1 MFPLYVA
8 KLKIQEISAAA
19 LCAALYAVAKAATAF
34 IPTPWGIGQ
43 FAPGVVVPA
52 FFTIVFGPL
61 VGALGGGIG
70 VFVGDLYLSTFGLT
84 NPFLSLIAGVP
95 ANFAGFYLLGWLM
108 YRWGSWRGF
117 LWASLLGLTVG
128 NLIAASVVVFY
139 ISTLLGAFWPLDV
152 QLATT
157 VGLTLFWITTMLP
170 FVLAIVPALVKA
182 VSKSRLSSLAAGS
195 WLSWRTVS
203 PYTALKD
210 SAAVAA
216 VFGVISI
223 ILMLTPWGDL
233 LFATVKVPLN
243 TYLIKSLAAVTAVA
257 TVVFGPLVTLLSK

>member
-1 MFPLYVA
+1 MKV
-8 KLKIQEISAAA
+8 QEITAAA

-52 FFTIVFGPL
+52 FFTILYGPL
-61 VGALGGGIG
+61 VGALGAGIG

-95 ANFAGFYLLGWLM
+95 ANFIGFYLLGWLM
-108 YRWGSWRGF
+108 YRWGSWRLF
-117 LWASLLGLTVG
+117 LWASLAGLAVG

-139 ISTLLGAFWPLDV
+139 ISTFLGALWPLDV

-157 VGLTLFWITTMLP
+157 IGFTLFWITTMLP

-182 VSKSRLSSLAAGS
+182 VSKSRLSSLTSGS
-195 WLSWRTVS
+195 WLKWRAVSSSTTV
-203 PYTALKD
+203 KD
-210 SAAVAA
+210 SIAVAV
-216 VFGVISI
+216 VFGVITL
-223 ILMLTPWGDL
+223 ILVATPFGDL
-233 LFATVKVPLN
+233 LFTTAKLDSF
-243 TYLIKSLAAVTAVA
+243 LIKSLTAVTAV
-257 TVVFGPLVTLLSK
+257 TTLIFGPLVAVLTKP

>member
-1 MFPLYVA
+1 MKV
-8 KLKIQEISAAA
+8 QEVTAAA

-61 VGALGGGIG
+61 VGALGAGIG

-95 ANFAGFYLLGWLM
+95 ANFVGFYLLGWLM
-108 YRWGSWRGF
+108 YKWGSWRLF
-117 LWASLLGLTVG
+117 IWASLAGLVVG

-139 ISTLLGAFWPLDV
+139 ISTFLGAFWPLDV

-157 VGLTLFWITTMLP
+157 IGFTLFWITTMLP
-170 FVLAIVPALVKA
+170 FVLAIVPALVKV
-182 VSKSRLSSLAAGS
+182 VSKSRLSSLTSGS
-195 WLSWRTVS
+195 WLKWRAVS
-203 PYTALKD
+203 PSTTVKD
-210 SAAVAA
+210 SITVAA
-216 VFGVISI
+216 IFVAITL
-223 ILMLTPWGDL
+223 ILVLTPMGDL
-233 LFATVKVPLN
+233 LSATAKTDPFF
-243 TYLIKSLAAVTAVA
+243 IKSLTALTA
-257 TVVFGPLVTLLSK
+257 ITTIIFGPLVAMLTKP

>member
-1 MFPLYVA
+1 
-8 KLKIQEISAAA
+8 LKVQEVTAAA

-52 FFTIVFGPL
+52 FFTILFGPL
-61 VGALGGGIG
+61 VGALGAGIG

-95 ANFAGFYLLGWLM
+95 ANFVGFYLLGWLM
-108 YRWGSWRGF
+108 YKWGSWRLF
-117 LWASLLGLTVG
+117 LWASLAALVVG

-139 ISTLLGAFWPLDV
+139 ISTFLGALWPLEV

-157 VGLTLFWITTMLP
+157 IGFTLFWITTMLP

-182 VSKSRLSSLAAGS
+182 VSKSRLSSLTSGS
-195 WLSWRTVS
+195 WLKWRAVS
-203 PYTALKD
+203 SSTIVKD
-210 SAAVAA
+210 SVAVAA
-216 VFGVISI
+216 IFGI
-223 ILMLTPWGDL
+223 ITLILLLTPLGDL
-233 LFATVKVPLN
+233 LSATAKTDPL
-243 TYLIKSLAAVTAVA
+243 LIKSLTALTAVT
-257 TVVFGPLVTLLSK
+257 TIIFGPLVAVLTKP

>member
-1 MFPLYVA
+1 
-8 KLKIQEISAAA
+8 LKVQEITAAA

-52 FFTIVFGPL
+52 FFTILYGPL
-61 VGALGGGIG
+61 VGALGAGIG

-95 ANFAGFYLLGWLM
+95 ANFIGFYLLGWLM
-108 YRWGSWRGF
+108 YRWGSWRLF
-117 LWASLLGLTVG
+117 LWASLAGLAVG

-139 ISTLLGAFWPLDV
+139 ISTFLGALWPLDV

-157 VGLTLFWITTMLP
+157 IGFTLFWITTMLP

-182 VSKSRLSSLAAGS
+182 VSKSRLSSLTSGS
-195 WLSWRTVS
+195 WLKWRAVSSSTTV
-203 PYTALKD
+203 KD
-210 SAAVAA
+210 SIAVAV
-216 VFGVISI
+216 VFGVITL
-223 ILMLTPWGDL
+223 ILVATPFGDL
-233 LFATVKVPLN
+233 LFTTAKLDSF
-243 TYLIKSLAAVTAVA
+243 LIKSLTAVTAV
-257 TVVFGPLVTLLSK
+257 TTLIFGPLVAVLTKP

>member
-1 MFPLYVA
+1 MKV
-8 KLKIQEISAAA
+8 QEVTAAA

-52 FFTIVFGPL
+52 FFTILFGPL
-61 VGALGGGIG
+61 VGALGAGIG

-95 ANFAGFYLLGWLM
+95 ANFVGFYLLGWLM
-108 YRWGSWRGF
+108 YKWGSWRLF
-117 LWASLLGLTVG
+117 LWASLAALVVG

-139 ISTLLGAFWPLDV
+139 ISTFLGALWPLEV

-157 VGLTLFWITTMLP
+157 IGFTLFWITTMLP

-182 VSKSRLSSLAAGS
+182 VSKSRLSSLTSGS
-195 WLSWRTVS
+195 WLKWRAVSSSTVV
-203 PYTALKD
+203 KD
-210 SAAVAA
+210 SVAVAA
-216 VFGVISI
+216 IFGVITL
-223 ILMLTPWGDL
+223 ILVLTPLGDL
-233 LFATVKVPLN
+233 LSATAKTDPLF
-243 TYLIKSLAAVTAVA
+243 IKSLTALTAVTTIIFGSLVAVL
-257 TVVFGPLVTLLSK
+257 TKP

>member
-1 MFPLYVA
+1 MRV
-8 KLKIQEISAAA
+8 QEITAVA

-52 FFTIVFGPL
+52 FFTILYGPL
-61 VGALGGGIG
+61 VGALGAGIG

-95 ANFAGFYLLGWLM
+95 ANFIGFYLLGWLM
-108 YRWGSWRGF
+108 YKWGSWRLF
-117 LWASLLGLTVG
+117 LWASLAGLAVG

-139 ISTLLGAFWPLDV
+139 ISTFLGALWPLDV

-157 VGLTLFWITTMLP
+157 LGFTLFWITTMLP

-182 VSKSRLSSLAAGS
+182 VSKSRLSSLTSGS
-195 WLSWRTVS
+195 WLKWRAVSSSTTV
-203 PYTALKD
+203 KD
-210 SAAVAA
+210 SIAVAA
-216 VFGVISI
+216 VFGVITL
-223 ILMLTPWGDL
+223 ILVATPFGDL
-233 LFATVKVPLN
+233 LFATAKLDSF
-243 TYLIKSLAAVTAVA
+243 LIKSLTAVTAV
-257 TVVFGPLVTLLSK
+257 TTIIFGPLVSVLTKP

>member
-1 MFPLYVA
+1 MKV
-8 KLKIQEISAAA
+8 QEVTAAA

-61 VGALGGGIG
+61 VGALGAGIG

-95 ANFAGFYLLGWLM
+95 ANFVGFYLLGWLM
-108 YRWGSWRGF
+108 YKWGSWRLF
-117 LWASLLGLTVG
+117 LWASLAGLVIG

-139 ISTLLGAFWPLDV
+139 ISTFLGALWPLDV

-157 VGLTLFWITTMLP
+157 IGFTLFWITTMLP
-170 FVLAIVPALVKA
+170 FVLAIVPALVKT
-182 VSKSRLSSLAAGS
+182 VSKSRLSSLTSGS
-195 WLSWRTVS
+195 WLKWRAVSSSTVV
-203 PYTALKD
+203 KD
-210 SAAVAA
+210 SLAVAA
-216 VFGVISI
+216 IFVVITL
-223 ILMLTPWGDL
+223 ILVLTPLSDL
-233 LFATVKVPLN
+233 LFATAKVDPFF
-243 TYLIKSLAAVTAVA
+243 IKSLTALTA
-257 TVVFGPLVTLLSK
+257 ITTIIFGPLVAVLTKP

>member
-1 MFPLYVA
+1 
-8 KLKIQEISAAA
+8 LKVQEVTAAA

-61 VGALGGGIG
+61 VGALGAGIG

-95 ANFAGFYLLGWLM
+95 ANFVGFYLLGWLM
-108 YRWGSWRGF
+108 YKWGSWRLF
-117 LWASLLGLTVG
+117 LWASLAGLVIG

-139 ISTLLGAFWPLDV
+139 ISTFLGALWPLDV

-157 VGLTLFWITTMLP
+157 IGFTLFWITTMLP
-170 FVLAIVPALVKA
+170 FVLAIVPALVKT
-182 VSKSRLSSLAAGS
+182 VSKSRLSSLTSGS
-195 WLSWRTVS
+195 WLKWRAVSSSTVV
-203 PYTALKD
+203 KD
-210 SAAVAA
+210 SLAVAA
-216 VFGVISI
+216 IFVVITL
-223 ILMLTPWGDL
+223 ILVLTPLSDL
-233 LFATVKVPLN
+233 LFATAKVDPFF
-243 TYLIKSLAAVTAVA
+243 IKSLTALTA
-257 TVVFGPLVTLLSK
+257 ITTIIFGPLVAVLTKP

>member
-1 MFPLYVA
+1 MRV
-8 KLKIQEISAAA
+8 QEITAAA

-61 VGALGGGIG
+61 VGALGAGIG

-95 ANFAGFYLLGWLM
+95 ANFVGFYLLGWLM
-108 YRWGSWRGF
+108 YKWGSWRLF
-117 LWASLLGLTVG
+117 LWASLSGLVVG
-128 NLIAASVVVFY
+128 NLIAASIVVFY
-139 ISTLLGAFWPLDV
+139 ISTLLGALWPLDV

-157 VGLTLFWITTMLP
+157 IGLTLFWITTMLP

-182 VSKSRLSSLAAGS
+182 ASKSRLSSLTSGS
-195 WLSWRTVS
+195 WLKWRGVSSSTVLS
-203 PYTALKD
+203 D
-210 SAAVAA
+210 SLVVAA
-216 VFGVISI
+216 IFSVLTF
-223 ILMLTPWGDL
+223 ILVLTPLGDL
-233 LFATVKVPLN
+233 LFATVKLPLN
-243 TYLIKSLAAVTAVA
+243 TFLIKSLTAVTAI
-257 TVVFGPLVTLLSK
+257 TTLIFGPLVTLLTKP

>member
-1 MFPLYVA
+1 
-8 KLKIQEISAAA
+8 LKVQEITAAA

-61 VGALGGGIG
+61 VGALGAGIG

-95 ANFAGFYLLGWLM
+95 ANFVGFYLLGWLM
-108 YRWGSWRGF
+108 YRWGSWRLF
-117 LWASLLGLTVG
+117 LWASLAGLVVG

-139 ISTLLGAFWPLDV
+139 ISTFLGALWPLDV

-157 VGLTLFWITTMLP
+157 IGFTLFWITTMLP

-182 VSKSRLSSLAAGS
+182 VSKSRLSSLTSGS
-195 WLSWRTVS
+195 WLKWRAVS
-203 PYTALKD
+203 SSTTAKD
-210 SAAVAA
+210 SLIVAVI
-216 VFGVISI
+216 FGVITL
-223 ILMLTPWGDL
+223 ILVVTPLGDL
-233 LFATVKVPLN
+233 LFTTAKLDSF
-243 TYLIKSLAAVTAVA
+243 LIKSLTAVTAV
-257 TVVFGPLVTLLSK
+257 TTLIFGPLVAVLTKP

>member
-1 MFPLYVA
+1 MKV
-8 KLKIQEISAAA
+8 QEITAAA

-61 VGALGGGIG
+61 VGALGAGIG

-95 ANFAGFYLLGWLM
+95 ANFVGFYLLGWLM
-108 YRWGSWRGF
+108 YRWGSWRLF
-117 LWASLLGLTVG
+117 LWASLAGLVVG

-139 ISTLLGAFWPLDV
+139 ISTFLGALWPLDV

-157 VGLTLFWITTMLP
+157 IGFTLFWITTMLP

-182 VSKSRLSSLAAGS
+182 VSKSRLSSLTSGS
-195 WLSWRTVS
+195 WLKWRAVS
-203 PYTALKD
+203 SSTTAKD
-210 SAAVAA
+210 SLIVAVI
-216 VFGVISI
+216 FGVITL
-223 ILMLTPWGDL
+223 ILVVTPLGDL
-233 LFATVKVPLN
+233 LFTTAKLDSF
-243 TYLIKSLAAVTAVA
+243 LIKSLTAVTAV
-257 TVVFGPLVTLLSK
+257 TTLIFGPLVAVLTKP

>member
-1 MFPLYVA
+1 MRV
-8 KLKIQEISAAA
+8 QEITAAA

-52 FFTIVFGPL
+52 FFAILYGPL

-95 ANFAGFYLLGWLM
+95 ANFVGFYLLGWLLHK
-108 YRWGSWRGF
+108 WGSWRLF
-117 LWASLLGLTVG
+117 LWASLIGLTIG

-139 ISTLLGAFWPLDV
+139 ISTFLGAFWPFDV

-157 VGLTLFWITTMLP
+157 LGLTLFWITTMLP
-170 FVLAIVPALVKA
+170 FVLAIIPPLVKA
-182 VSKSRLSSLAAGS
+182 VSKSRLSSLTTGL
-195 WLSWRTVS
+195 WLKWRAVS
-203 PYTALKD
+203 PSTTLKD
-210 SAAVAA
+210 SLAVAA
-216 VFGVISI
+216 VFAAISA
-223 ILMLTPWGDL
+223 ILVLTPWGDL

-243 TYLIKSLAAVTAVA
+243 TFLIKSLTAVTAIT
-257 TVVFGPLVTLLSK
+257 TVIFGPLATLLAKT

>member
-1 MFPLYVA
+1 MKV
-8 KLKIQEISAAA
+8 QEITAAA

-61 VGALGGGIG
+61 VGALGAGIG

-95 ANFAGFYLLGWLM
+95 ANFVGFYLLGWLM
-108 YRWGSWRGF
+108 YKWGSWRLF
-117 LWASLLGLTVG
+117 LWASLAGLVVG

-139 ISTLLGAFWPLDV
+139 ISTFLGALWPLDV

-157 VGLTLFWITTMLP
+157 IGFTLFWITTMLP

-182 VSKSRLSSLAAGS
+182 VSKSRLSSLTSGS
-195 WLSWRTVS
+195 WLKWRAVS
-203 PYTALKD
+203 SSTTAKD
-210 SAAVAA
+210 SLIVAVI
-216 VFGVISI
+216 FGVITL
-223 ILMLTPWGDL
+223 ILVVTPLGDL
-233 LFATVKVPLN
+233 LFTTAKLDSF
-243 TYLIKSLAAVTAVA
+243 LIKSLTAVTAV
-257 TVVFGPLVTLLSK
+257 TTLIFGPLVAVLTKP

>member
-1 MFPLYVA
+1 
-8 KLKIQEISAAA
+8 LKVQEITAAA

-52 FFTIVFGPL
+52 FFTILYGPL
-61 VGALGGGIG
+61 VGALGAGIG

-95 ANFAGFYLLGWLM
+95 ANFIGFYLLGWLM
-108 YRWGSWRGF
+108 YRWGSWRLF
-117 LWASLLGLTVG
+117 LWASLAGLAVG

-139 ISTLLGAFWPLDV
+139 ISTFLGALWPLDV

-157 VGLTLFWITTMLP
+157 IGFTLFWITTMLP

-182 VSKSRLSSLAAGS
+182 VSKSRLSSLTSGS
-195 WLSWRTVS
+195 WLKWRAVSSSTTV
-203 PYTALKD
+203 KD
-210 SAAVAA
+210 SIAVAV
-216 VFGVISI
+216 VFGVITL
-223 ILMLTPWGDL
+223 ILVATPFGDL
-233 LFATVKVPLN
+233 LFTTAKLDSF
-243 TYLIKSLAAVTAVA
+243 LIKSLTAVTAI
-257 TVVFGPLVTLLSK
+257 TTLIFGPLVAVLTKP